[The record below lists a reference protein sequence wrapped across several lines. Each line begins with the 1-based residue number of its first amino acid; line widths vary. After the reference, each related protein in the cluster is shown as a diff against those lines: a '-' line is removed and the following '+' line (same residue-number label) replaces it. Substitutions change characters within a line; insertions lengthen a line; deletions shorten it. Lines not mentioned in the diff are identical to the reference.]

1 MSRSTKFGILLLLIV
16 AVFATWNLFLKD
28 KNQNEKIAVGLY
40 ESKTLT
46 HNYDSFLRYCFNE
59 TIKEMK
65 LPYRINVNGRF
76 NKNNLNIYVVNFD
89 SLKKTTQLGF
99 LSIQE
104 FRNFAENN
112 FIAIPPNMVVI
123 DNFFLSYLILNCFNE
138 EMGFYQ
144 AANLAVSQKFKSMDD
159 LTDFMALHSAIGTYL
174 SINNYNLYK
183 SKRKDE
189 ISIDSLA
196 NRLIN
201 SGVGDSSY
209 YESYI
214 IYLLP
219 IISHEL
225 AHIKYHDNKQMGWVD
240 FKKLLNNQLSVYREE
255 QRADELSYQTI
266 KNYLE
271 NNRNRQRPSMPHPL
285 ISFCR
290 TMKNM
295 VLTDTYHGFRGIDP
309 ENLIVTLEQKEGL
322 TKEELQLPFQYIERV
337 ARGYENAPPPM
348 TEEEFHTFLLDLN
361 KSGSNIAHR
370 HMLQRCRSIMAI
382 AESKMGAHMRLLD
395 GYLKLLTV
403 NSDNKHDTDSLFL
416 DNSLTPSHLTQT
428 KVLNYLRSQVNFR
441 HSINYENNHIQIGF
455 LANNGGYIEL
465 HGADTNNLTKVVLV
479 VNTRGQDGSL
489 DTTSVKNLTFFMR
502 FTANLFDDDNTGLKK
517 GLEAHARIR
526 NKSHDLP
533 TFFMNSGDNI
543 IKFTPLNNST
553 FFRVEAS
560 DFHNF

>member
-214 IYLLP
+214 IYLR
-219 IISHEL
+219 
-225 AHIKYHDNKQMGWVD
+225 Y
-240 FKKLLNNQLSVYREE
+240 
-255 QRADELSYQTI
+255 
-266 KNYLE
+266 
-271 NNRNRQRPSMPHPL
+271 
-285 ISFCR
+285 
-290 TMKNM
+290 
-295 VLTDTYHGFRGIDP
+295 
-309 ENLIVTLEQKEGL
+309 
-322 TKEELQLPFQYIERV
+322 
-337 ARGYENAPPPM
+337 
-348 TEEEFHTFLLDLN
+348 
-361 KSGSNIAHR
+361 
-370 HMLQRCRSIMAI
+370 
-382 AESKMGAHMRLLD
+382 
-395 GYLKLLTV
+395 
-403 NSDNKHDTDSLFL
+403 SL
-416 DNSLTPSHLTQT
+416 
-428 KVLNYLRSQVNFR
+428 
-441 HSINYENNHIQIGF
+441 
-455 LANNGGYIEL
+455 
-465 HGADTNNLTKVVLV
+465 
-479 VNTRGQDGSL
+479 
-489 DTTSVKNLTFFMR
+489 
-502 FTANLFDDDNTGLKK
+502 
-517 GLEAHARIR
+517 
-526 NKSHDLP
+526 
-533 TFFMNSGDNI
+533 
-543 IKFTPLNNST
+543 
-553 FFRVEAS
+553 
-560 DFHNF
+560 